1 MRKRNINPV
10 YILVLSLLLSL
21 CPVSVHAADQ
31 TEETAVLY
39 AAKYNAKT
47 AKKNISVTYCKV
59 GNGILAIC
67 KNKNSYPV
75 KLKGTIKFL
84 DAANTVLATEKDAVE
99 CLGAKK
105 TCVLFFKAPL
115 TDTGDYKVYYSYKK
129 SIKVSQTKLKDY
141 SSKIATTTNMQ
152 PTMFNLSALNNGSK
166 SLDVIRISCVLYDGA
181 GKVSGYVQKYVTC
194 YQKGS
199 SVLETIS
206 YPSVCPSPSKV
217 KVYVDA
223 AYRH

>member
-1 MRKRNINPV
+1 MKKRKINLI
-10 YILVLSLLLSL
+10 YIMVLSLLLSL
-21 CPVSVHAADQ
+21 YPVPAHAAEQ
-31 TEETAVLY
+31 VEEY
-39 AAKYNAKT
+39 AILCASKFNAKT
-47 AKKNISVTYCKV
+47 AKKNISITYRKI
-59 GNGILAIC
+59 GNGIIAIC
-67 KNKNSYPV
+67 KNKNAYPV
-75 KLKGTIKFL
+75 KLKETVKFL
-84 DAANTVLATEKDAVE
+84 DAANTVLTTETDSVE

-115 TDTGDYKVYYSYKK
+115 TDTGDYKVYHSYKK
-129 SIKVSQTKLKDY
+129 SVKVSQTKLKDY
-141 SSKIATTTNMQ
+141 SNKIITTTNMQ

-166 SLDVIRISCVLYDGA
+166 TLDVIRISCVLYDGS

-217 KVYVDA
+217 KIYVDT